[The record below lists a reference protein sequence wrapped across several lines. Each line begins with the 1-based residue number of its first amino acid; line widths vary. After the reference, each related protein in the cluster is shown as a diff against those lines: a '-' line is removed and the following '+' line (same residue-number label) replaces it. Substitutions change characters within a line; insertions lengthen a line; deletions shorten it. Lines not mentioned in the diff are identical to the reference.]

1 MRTKIKLTPLVLLIL
16 LLFSLLILQSCSLAD
31 RADPLEPTLTALNAA
46 MAQTL
51 TAVKSEDSV
60 IHSLATAETVATAES
75 QVIIATQTAE
85 VVAQEQIQQATAAIA
100 GPILAELPGYGV
112 DPANGQVGWQHD
124 PLSLQL
130 NSYHEFKYGNDHMN
144 VTAADFVLASDINWD
159 TQYGGSGCGFMF
171 RSNGNQKN
179 PDQYMVLVTRFASG
193 HVVFLALKDGEI
205 ANFHDFYPRTEDGSF
220 SAENGAT
227 NRLAVVARGNFID
240 IYTNGVKIGE
250 VDTTQAP
257 RRPVL
262 PSAPK
267 LPVDLKDVPG
277 LDRYKSLKKEYDE
290 VVGTINSNFQ
300 IAMKNFETKQ
310 AVYSDGFLA
319 MVALSESGET
329 NCNFDNSWLWLI
341 EPK

>member
-1 MRTKIKLTPLVLLIL
+1 MI
-16 LLFSLLILQSCSLAD
+16 F
-31 RADPLEPTLTALNAA
+31 
-46 MAQTL
+46 
-51 TAVKSEDSV
+51 
-60 IHSLATAETVATAES
+60 
-75 QVIIATQTAE
+75 
-85 VVAQEQIQQATAAIA
+85 
-100 GPILAELPGYGV
+100 
-112 DPANGQVGWQHD
+112 
-124 PLSLQL
+124 
-130 NSYHEFKYGNDHMN
+130 
-144 VTAADFVLASDINWD
+144 
-159 TQYGGSGCGFMF
+159 
-171 RSNGNQKN
+171 
-179 PDQYMVLVTRFASG
+179 TRG
-193 HVVFLALKDGEI
+193 
-205 ANFHDFYPRTEDGSF
+205 TEDGSF